1 MLTYRWY
8 ACSAEMKNATQRCR
22 MQQTNKKEQT
32 STGGYP
38 LDVRTFGTHFRSIS
52 GDHDLDKSQKN
63 HKRNKQKNTGN
74 DKHMQQLAPFSEH
87 SRRRRPVP
95 PGFPK
100 LQRSESP
107 FGRQSIHNF
116 SVQSTTM
123 LFVSNHSS
131 ALDPRSTPSIQVL
144 VQHIIAVPYKKR
156 L

>member
-1 MLTYRWY
+1 MIVYMLVYMLTYRWY

-32 STGGYP
+32 STGGSP

-87 SRRRRPVP
+87 PYVADDLSPQDSPNCNGVRA
-95 PGFPK
+95 
-100 LQRSESP
+100 RSGVS
-107 FGRQSIHNF
+107 
-116 SVQSTTM
+116 QSTIF
-123 LFVSNHSS
+123 LYNPQRCCLS
-131 ALDPRSTPSIQVL
+131 ATTFR
-144 VQHIIAVPYKKR
+144 R
-156 L
+156 

>member
-1 MLTYRWY
+1 MQHRDPECNKQIKRNKPRLEVTHLTAALLEHIFVPFLGTMISTNRK
-8 ACSAEMKNATQRCR
+8 KN
-22 MQQTNKKEQT
+22 
-32 STGGYP
+32 
-38 LDVRTFGTHFRSIS
+38 
-52 GDHDLDKSQKN
+52 
-63 HKRNKQKNTGN
+63 KRNKQKKTGN
-74 DKHMQQLAPFSEH
+74 DKHMQQLAPFSER

-107 FGRQSIHNF
+107 FGRQSIHNL

-131 ALDPRSTPSIQVL
+131 ALDPRSIPSIQVL

-156 L
+156 R